1 MVPSG
6 ARSEVLVLA
15 AEFLNTGIDSVMVT
29 QTSILI
35 SGGDNKSVNYYNDV
49 VQRIEN
55 WCKQSYNCIYECIYH
70 HEN

>member
-55 WCKQSYNCIYECIYH
+55 WCK
-70 HEN
+70 

>member
-15 AEFLNTGIDSVMVT
+15 AEFLNLGIDSVMLT

-49 VQRIEN
+49 VQ
-55 WCKQSYNCIYECIYH
+55 
-70 HEN
+70 

>member
-15 AEFLNTGIDSVMVT
+15 AEFFNLCIDSVMVT

-35 SGGDNKSVNYYNDV
+35 SGASGNNKSVNYYNDV
-49 VQRIEN
+49 VQ
-55 WCKQSYNCIYECIYH
+55 
-70 HEN
+70 

>member
-15 AEFLNTGIDSVMVT
+15 VEFLNPGIDSVMVT

-49 VQRIEN
+49 VQ
-55 WCKQSYNCIYECIYH
+55 
-70 HEN
+70 

>member
-15 AEFLNTGIDSVMVT
+15 AEFLNLGIDSVMLT

-55 WCKQSYNCIYECIYH
+55 WCK
-70 HEN
+70 